1 MAALSTLGATISSTG
16 AARKAFRSSA
26 PHGVSRPLIRTPRR
40 EPKPLSCAAATAA
53 ARASAF
59 ISGATASSRSST
71 ATSQGR
77 ARAFSTALAFEA
89 GR

>member
-1 MAALSTLGATISSTG
+1 MRIGVDFGGTKIEAAALDASGAF
-16 AARKAFRSSA
+16 AAR
-26 PHGVSRPLIRTPRR
+26 IR
-40 EPKPLSCAAATAA
+40 EPKPPSWAAATAA
-53 ARASAF
+53 ARASSF

-77 ARAFSTALAFEA
+77 ARAFSTARAFQA